1 MRRHAAFL
9 VLLLLVVGCGGEEQ
23 ESGRPAT
30 APPERP
36 EPVLEL
42 PYDLAVDSE
51 GGIYV
56 ADGLLHQVLR
66 VDPVTGESEVF
77 AGTGEAGSA
86 GDGGPASEASIQEP
100 VGIAFAPDGSLLIAD
115 FAANRIRAVA
125 PDGTITT
132 VAGTGREGRS
142 GDGGAATRADLG
154 LPAHVALD
162 PTGRYVAVPT
172 LGNFVRRIDLETG
185 RIETVAGD
193 GAQRTTGEGGPAT
206 AASVESPHGAA
217 YDEDGNLYFPD
228 GQSLIRRVLAESGR
242 IETAVEGLV
251 GGAFKVLFA
260 PDRTLYLISGDPS
273 GGQVTRV
280 ADDGSLE
287 VVVGTGSLGASD
299 EGMRATEIGVLP
311 SDIAFAPD
319 GALLF
324 SQSQPEPA
332 VRRVDPETGV
342 VTTILR

>member
-1 MRRHAAFL
+1 MRRHAVLA
-9 VLLLLVVGCGGEEQ
+9 LLLLAAGCGEDGEDAARQ
-23 ESGRPAT
+23 TT
-30 APPERP
+30 AAVETP
-36 EPVLEL
+36 EPVLQL
-42 PYDLAVDSE
+42 PYDLAIDDE
-51 GGIYV
+51 GLVYV

-77 AGTGEAGSA
+77 AGTGEVGSD
-86 GDGGPASEASIQEP
+86 GDGGPAAEATIQEP
-100 VGIAFAPDGSLLIAD
+100 VAIAFGPDGSLFIAD

-125 PDGTITT
+125 PDGTIST
-132 VAGTGREGRS
+132 VAGTGVDGRS
-142 GDGGAATRADLG
+142 GDGGPATRADLG

-172 LGNFVRRIDLETG
+172 LGNLVRRIDLETG
-185 RIETVAGD
+185 LIETVAGD
-193 GAQRTTGEGGPAT
+193 GEQRTTGEGGPAT
-206 AASVESPHGAA
+206 KASVESPHAA
-217 YDEDGNLYFPD
+217 VYDEGGNLYFPD
-228 GQSLIRRVLAESGR
+228 GQNVIRRVLAESGR
-242 IETAVEGLV
+242 IETAVDGLE

-260 PDRTLYLISGDPS
+260 PDGTLYLISGDPS
-273 GGQVTRV
+273 GGRVSRV
-280 ADDGSLE
+280 AEDGSLE

-299 EGMRATEIGVLP
+299 DGMRATEIGVLP

-324 SQSQPEPA
+324 SQSEPEPA

>member
-1 MRRHAAFL
+1 MRRHA
-9 VLLLLVVGCGGEEQ
+9 VLALLVFAAGCGGNGEDAARQ
-23 ESGRPAT
+23 TT
-30 APPERP
+30 AAVETP

-42 PYDLAVDSE
+42 PYDLAVDAE
-51 GGIYV
+51 GQIYV

-66 VDPVTGESEVF
+66 VDPETGKSEVF
-77 AGTGEAGSA
+77 AGTGEAGSD
-86 GDGGPASEASIQEP
+86 GDAGPAVEATIQEP
-100 VGIAFAPDGSLLIAD
+100 VGIAFAPDGTLLIAD

-125 PDGTITT
+125 PDGTIST
-132 VAGTGREGRS
+132 VAGTGRGGRT
-142 GDGGAATRADLG
+142 GDGRQATRADLG

-172 LGNFVRRIDLETG
+172 LGNLVRRIDLETG
-185 RIETVAGD
+185 LIETVAGD
-193 GAQRTTGEGGPAT
+193 GEQRTTGEGGPAT
-206 AASVESPHGAA
+206 KASVESPHGAA
-217 YDEDGNLYFPD
+217 YDEGGNLYFPD

-242 IETAVEGLV
+242 IETAVDGLE

-260 PDRTLYLISGDPS
+260 PDGSLYLISGDPS
-273 GGQVTRV
+273 GGQIRRV
-280 ADDGSLE
+280 AEDGSLE
-287 VVVGTGSLGASD
+287 IVVGTGSLGPSD
-299 EGMRATEIGVLP
+299 DGMQATEIGVLP

>member
-1 MRRHAAFL
+1 MRRLA
-9 VLLLLVVGCGGEEQ
+9 VLALLFVAVGCGGDGEDAARQ
-23 ESGRPAT
+23 TT
-30 APPERP
+30 AAVEPPK
-36 EPVLEL
+36 PVLEL
-42 PYDLAVDSE
+42 PYDLAVDAE
-51 GGIYV
+51 GRVYV

-66 VDPVTGESEVF
+66 VDPETGESDVF
-77 AGTGEAGSA
+77 AGTGEVGSD
-86 GDGGPASEASIQEP
+86 GDGGHAADATIQEP
-100 VGIAFAPDGSLLIAD
+100 VGIAFAPDGTLFIAD

-125 PDGTITT
+125 PDGTIST
-132 VAGTGREGRS
+132 VAGTGRDGRT
-142 GDGGAATRADLG
+142 GDGGPATRADLG

-162 PTGRYVAVPT
+162 ATGRYAAVPT
-172 LGNFVRRIDLETG
+172 LGNVVRRIHLETG

-193 GAQRTTGEGGPAT
+193 DEQRTTGEGGPAT
-206 AASVESPHGAA
+206 EASVESPHGAA

-228 GQSLIRRVLAESGR
+228 GQSLIRRVLAEDGT
-242 IETAVEGLV
+242 IETVVDGLE

-260 PDRTLYLISGDPS
+260 PDGSLYLISGDPS
-273 GGQVTRV
+273 GGQVRRV
-280 ADDGSLE
+280 AEDGSLE

-299 EGMRATEIGVLP
+299 DGMRATQIGVLP